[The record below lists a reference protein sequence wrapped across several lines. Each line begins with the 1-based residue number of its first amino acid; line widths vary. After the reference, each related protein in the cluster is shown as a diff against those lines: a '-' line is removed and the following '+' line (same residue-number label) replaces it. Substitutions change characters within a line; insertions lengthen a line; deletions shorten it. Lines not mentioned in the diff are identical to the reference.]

1 MTDDRWPWRAG
12 LVGHTGR
19 GDYGHDLDLACGG
32 MAELEVVALAD
43 PDPAGRERAAARSGA
58 KRTYAEYET
67 MLAEER
73 LDLVV
78 VASRRPDG
86 HAAAIEAAVRS
97 GAHVYTEKPFV
108 KTLAEADRVLRLAE
122 VASVKISVAHVS
134 RAYASLAR
142 VRGLIERGA
151 IGRLRFVR
159 AYGKCDRRG
168 GGQDFVVLGTHLLDL
183 MRYFGG
189 EVRWCHAHFTQ
200 DGRDAREE
208 HALDGDEG
216 VGPIFGN
223 GLTAYYAF
231 EDGVAGEF
239 ETLVAEDRGG
249 SAFSLLLYGTGGA
262 LAIRSHGDRQMFVHP
277 RAVPLP
283 GDAPGWERLVLDGH
297 EPEGPDDASARYVWS
312 HQQLIRDLVTAATA
326 GREPVASARDG
337 AAALEMIV
345 GAYQSHLS
353 GSRVT
358 FPLIERTHPLECT
371 ADVTA
376 QVRGNFRCEG
386 EK

>member
-1 MTDDRWPWRAG
+1 MSDERRRWRAA
-12 LVGHTGR
+12 LIGHTGH
-19 GDYGHDLDLACGG
+19 GNYGHDLDVACGG
-32 MAELEVVALAD
+32 MAEIEVVALSD

-58 KRTYAEYET
+58 QRTYADYRT

-73 LDLVV
+73 PELVV
-78 VASRRPDG
+78 VAPRRPDG
-86 HAAAIEAAVRS
+86 HAAAIEAAVRA

-108 KTLAEADRVLRLAE
+108 KTLAEADTLLSLAE
-122 VASVKISVAHVS
+122 GAGVKISVAHVS

-142 VRGLIERGA
+142 VRGLINGGA
-151 IGRLRFVR
+151 IGRLRRVR

-168 GGQDFVVLGTHLLDL
+168 GGQDLVVLGTHLLDL

-200 DGRDAREE
+200 DWRDAREE
-208 HALDGDEG
+208 DAREGDEG
-216 VGPIFGN
+216 IGPIFGN

-231 EDGVAGEF
+231 EEGVAGEF
-239 ETLVAEDRGG
+239 ETLVAQDGG
-249 SAFSLLLYGTGGA
+249 GASSFSLLLFGTAGA
-262 LAIRSHGDRQMFVHP
+262 LAIRSHGDRQLFVHP

-283 GDAPGWERLVLDGH
+283 GDEPGWKPLVLDGH
-297 EPEGPDDASARYVWS
+297 QPEGPDDAIARYVWS
-312 HQQLIRDLVTAATA
+312 HQQLIRGLMVAVAS

-353 GSRVT
+353 GSRVSY
-358 FPLIERTHPLECT
+358 PLIERTHPLERV
-371 ADVTA
+371 AELVSK
-376 QVRGNFRCEG
+376 V
-386 EK
+386 

>member
-1 MTDDRWPWRAG
+1 MGDERRPWRAG
-12 LVGHTGR
+12 LIGHTGR

-43 PDPAGRERAAARSGA
+43 PDPSGRERAAGRSGA
-58 KRTYAEYET
+58 KRTYATYES

-78 VASRRPDG
+78 VAPRWADG
-86 HAAAIEAAVRS
+86 HAAAIEAAVRA
-97 GAHVYTEKPFV
+97 GAHVYAEKPFV
-108 KTLAEADRVLRLAE
+108 TTLAEADRLLRLAE
-122 VASVKISVAHVS
+122 DAGVKVSVAHVS

-142 VRGLIERGA
+142 VGEIVERGG
-151 IGRLRFVR
+151 IGRLRLVR

-183 MRYFGG
+183 MRYFGR

-208 HALDGDEG
+208 DALEGDEG
-216 VGPIFGN
+216 IGPIFGN
-223 GLTAYYAF
+223 GLAAYYAF
-231 EDGVAGEF
+231 ENGVAGEF
-239 ETLVAEDRGG
+239 ETLVAEDGDG
-249 SAFSLLLYGTGGA
+249 TSSFSLLLCGTAGT
-262 LAIRSHGDRQMFVHP
+262 LAIRGHGDRKMYVHP

-283 GDAPGWERLVLDGH
+283 GDAAGWEPLVLDGH
-297 EPEGPDDASARYVWS
+297 RPAGPDDAAERYVWA
-312 HQQLIRDLVTAATA
+312 HQQLLRDLMAAVAA
-326 GREPVASARDG
+326 GREPIASARDG

-358 FPLIERTHPLECT
+358 YPLLERTHPLEHLT
-371 ADVTA
+371 GVLARV
-376 QVRGNFRCEG
+376 
-386 EK
+386 